1 MPPDRS
7 VDFDFTRRGLLVFDA
22 DPHPVVNGNL
32 QNDKQMAPLIS
43 RFEVDE
49 FNLIIQKMAK
59 VKMQRRIIWK
69 CRFYSKLYD
78 Y

>member
-22 DPHPVVNGNL
+22 DPHPVVNGSI

-43 RFEVDE
+43 RFEMDD
-49 FNLIIQKMAK
+49 FNLTIQKMAE
-59 VKMQRRIIWK
+59 VKMQWYIV
-69 CRFYSKLYD
+69 
-78 Y
+78 